1 MNLFRVAIIGA
12 ATLKGKEVAEALQEL
27 NFPAAE
33 TKLMDDDE
41 SLGQLETVGDEVTF
55 VQRVEAEQFRNV
67 DFAFF
72 ASDAVFTGKHW
83 LTATTAGATVVDLS
97 YALER
102 EPRTRIRAPWV
113 ESELGEIE
121 NSREDFAASIVVVA
135 HPVATVMAL
144 LLARASRAGGIRTA
158 AVTVFQPVSEYG
170 KLGMD
175 ELHQQT
181 VSLLSFQNLPKEVF
195 DAQIAFNMISSYGD
209 ASRVP
214 MAETERRILEHY
226 KTIVGDRLPMPSMML
241 VQAPTFHA
249 HTFSIYLELEREISV
264 GDMEKALSGEHVD
277 VTRTAEESPS
287 NVNAAGQ
294 EDIMVRVRQDIQNRS
309 AFWIWAAADNLKLS
323 ATLAVECALRLS
335 LVRPTGRVQ

>member
-41 SLGQLETVGDEVTF
+41 SLGQLESLGEEITF
-55 VQRVEAEQFRNV
+55 VQRVEPDQFRNI

-72 ASDAVFTGKHW
+72 ASDATFTAKHW
-83 LTATTAGATVVDLS
+83 TTATNAGATVVDLS

-102 EPRTRIRAPWV
+102 EPRIRIRAPWV

-121 NSREDFAASIVVVA
+121 NSREDFSASIVVVA

-144 LLARASRAGGIRTA
+144 LLARIKRAQHIKTA
-158 AVTVFQPVSEYG
+158 AFTVFQPVSEYG
-170 KLGMD
+170 KQGMD

-195 DAQIAFNMISSYGD
+195 DAQIAFNMIPSYGD

-214 MAETERRILEHY
+214 MAETERRILDHY
-226 KTIVGDRLPMPSMML
+226 RIITGGRLPVPAVML
-241 VQAPTFHA
+241 IQAPTFHA
-249 HTFSIYLELEREISV
+249 HTFSAYIELEQEMAL
-264 GDMEKALSGEHVD
+264 GDFEKAL
-277 VTRTAEESPS
+277 
-287 NVNAAGQ
+287 
-294 EDIMVRVRQDIQNRS
+294 
-309 AFWIWAAADNLKLS
+309 
-323 ATLAVECALRLS
+323 
-335 LVRPTGRVQ
+335 